1 LTPEQMKPVT
11 SLQVK
16 SVIAS
21 PLDNTVVKVGVP
33 LMIRG
38 VAWSGDSGPVVAV
51 DVSTDTGR
59 SWKPASLVR
68 GQETQFGWR
77 QWEYAWTPER
87 DSYYTIMARARDAGG
102 NTQPFEQEWNPSG
115 YGWNVVPR
123 VRVDTV
129 SREGLPRDPAPVQPA
144 FTARGGNTCL
154 TCHGEDVIRQQ
165 HLTRAQWDREI
176 TKMTNWGAEVK
187 PEDRNALLDYLFAN
201 FGQRP

>member
-1 LTPEQMKPVT
+1 
-11 SLQVK
+11 LQVK

-21 PLDNTVVKVGVP
+21 PLDNAVIKVGVP
-33 LMIRG
+33 LTIRG

-59 SWKPASLVR
+59 SWKPASLAR

-87 DSYYTIMARARDAGG
+87 DAYYTIMARARDKGG
-102 NTQPFEQEWNPSG
+102 NAQPFAQEWNPSG

-129 SREGLPRDPAPVQPA
+129 SRDLAIDQPRPAVETTPVGPKGFGA
-144 FTARGGNTCL
+144 CL
-154 TCHGEDVIRQQ
+154 SCHGEDVIKQQ

-176 TKMTNWGAEVK
+176 NKMTNWGAQVK
-187 PEDRNALLDYLFAN
+187 PEDRNAFLDYLFAN